1 MRSRLLPW
9 DRLCAV
15 KSPLPQMTRLRSV
28 SREAQKGQHP
38 ALPQATPGGPGTSWV
53 FLEAGQRGR
62 HGWHPSLALAGA
74 WAPLLGLWLA
84 DRDASV
90 AQRTPLSIEVCG
102 NSAHCPRC

>member
-1 MRSRLLPW
+1 MRSWLLPW
-9 DRLCAV
+9 DCLCAV

-38 ALPQATPGGPGTSWV
+38 ALPRAIPRGTGPSWV
-53 FLEAGQRGR
+53 SLEAGRRGR
-62 HGWHPSLALAGA
+62 RGWHPRLTLAGA
-74 WAPLLGLWLA
+74 WAPLLGLQLA

-90 AQRTPLSIEVCG
+90 AQRIPLFIEVCG